1 MRSRVDI
8 ALPIGRRTP
17 VGGVLTDELRR
28 SYRWVSEHLLTLR
41 GLIVKIAV
49 LGATGRTGALV
60 ASEARARGHSVVSVA
75 RRSTPDLVEPVR
87 LADGR
92 DRTATA
98 RAIAGVDAVA
108 FTIGPRP
115 GQTDPHVVR
124 DTMATTVSAML
135 DSGIQRVVAVSA
147 DGPFADSGDPIV
159 RWLAKPILWRVFA
172 DSWADLVDAERVLR
186 AAPLDWA
193 IVRPPQLTDG
203 RSRRARRR
211 EERSIPFGIR
221 VSRLALA
228 VAVVDL
234 LESADA
240 RGRTLTVAH

>member
-1 MRSRVDI
+1 MQV
-8 ALPIGRRTP
+8 AVIGA
-17 VGGVLTDELRR
+17 
-28 SYRWVSEHLLTLR
+28 S
-41 GLIVKIAV
+41 
-49 LGATGRTGALV
+49 GRTGGLV
-60 ASEARARGHSVVSVA
+60 AAEARGRGHQVVSVA
-75 RRSTPDLVEPVR
+75 RRRTPELVEPVC

-92 DRTATA
+92 DREATA

-115 GQTDPHVVR
+115 GEADPHVVR
-124 DTMATTVSAML
+124 DAMTTTIQAML
-135 DSGIQRVVAVSA
+135 DSGVERMVAVSA
-147 DGPFADSGDPIV
+147 DGPFADSGDPLV
-159 RWLAKPILWRVFA
+159 RWVAKPILRRVFA
-172 DSWADLVDAERVLR
+172 EAWGDLVDAERVLR

-211 EERSIPFGIR
+211 EDRSIPFGIR

-240 RGRTLTVAH
+240 RGRTLTIAH